1 MTPEKIEKDRAEGTP
16 GLMAM
21 HDLEQL
27 LAEAGLYRQIYDMQ
41 LKDQEEFVALQDRMA
56 PEAGG

>member
-1 MTPEKIEKDRAEGTP
+1 VDDGRIVERGT
-16 GLMAM
+16 
-21 HDLEQL
+21 HEQL